1 MFKKNNAFFDVHLK
15 VRFANDKV
23 RSICKEFENSKQ
35 PPTIQL
41 ANTLDK
47 TNDNIQ
53 IAEVTSLRTTPLN
66 SQLWFHHGD
75 NSLAKSPEMLI
86 QVDGINEQLQ
96 FKIHGQWMYVETFYS
111 GLCLFYAPVK
121 ALNTIR
127 EKGNFGYSVYKD
139 IEKTVDIIEGLPW
152 IKGIVENI
160 PADFV
165 NDEQQLICTT
175 YTNEAI
181 QLVIQRIYDGGEH
194 PVRYEAW

>member
-1 MFKKNNAFFDVHLK
+1 MFKKNNVFFDVHLK

-23 RSICKEFENSKQ
+23 RSICKEFDNSKQ
-35 PPTIQL
+35 PPAIQL

-53 IAEVTSLRTTPLN
+53 IAEVTSLRATPLN

-86 QVDGINEQLQ
+86 QVDGIDEQLQ
-96 FKIHGQWMYVETFYS
+96 LKIHEQWIYVETFSS

-127 EKGNFGYSVYKD
+127 EQGNFGYSGYED
-139 IEKTVDIIEGLPW
+139 IEKKVGLIEGLPW
-152 IKGIVENI
+152 IKGIVENVSGS
-160 PADFV
+160 FV
-165 NDEQQLICTT
+165 NDERKSTRVT

-181 QLVIQRIYDGGEH
+181 QLVIQTIYDGGG
-194 PVRYEAW
+194 ASC

>member
-1 MFKKNNAFFDVHLK
+1 MFKKNNVFFDVHLK

-23 RSICKEFENSKQ
+23 RSICKEFDNSKQ
-35 PPTIQL
+35 PPAIQL

-86 QVDGINEQLQ
+86 QVDGIDEQLQ
-96 FKIHGQWMYVETFYS
+96 LKIHEQWIYVETFYS

-127 EKGNFGYSVYKD
+127 EQGNFGYSGYED
-139 IEKTVDIIEGLPW
+139 IEKKVGLIEGLPW
-152 IKGIVENI
+152 IKGIVENVSGS
-160 PADFV
+160 FV
-165 NDEQQLICTT
+165 NDERKSTRVT

-181 QLVIQRIYDGGEH
+181 QLVIQAIYDGGEH
-194 PVRYEAW
+194 PVRYET